1 MRTASIGGAA
11 SDPAYEFDLHRIVI
25 GDHPPLFYAEIALRS
40 ASIFVVALA
49 LLRMSGKRS
58 LGQLSPVDL
67 LIIIALGSAV
77 GDPMFYDD
85 VPVLQGLAVV
95 AVVALI
101 TFMIARIAQGHRRFE
116 RLVDSTSVILVDHG
130 KVDEAAL
137 RREALSRTELFEI
150 LRQHD
155 VMSLADVRL
164 AILEPSGT
172 LSVLTN
178 DDAQRA
184 DGIDDVWEPWITLTG
199 VHDSRP
205 E

>member
-101 TFMIARIAQGHRRFE
+101 TFMIARIAQGHRGFE

-137 RREALSRTELFEI
+137 RRELFEI

-199 VHDSRP
+199 AHDSRP